1 MPTPASPAGSDSA
14 GDTLARFVGDPDR
27 FAREHW
33 ARAPLYRKAADP
45 AAFADLFS
53 LGDVDHILSSTT
65 PRHPAFRLV
74 KQGREL
80 DPRSYTKPGRV
91 GGRPVGGLADPGL
104 VYEHFY
110 AGATLVLQSL
120 HRFWPPLARLS
131 RDLELALTHPVQVNA
146 YVTPPAARGL
156 GVHHDTHDVF
166 VLQVHGRKRWAVH
179 PPDGEPG
186 RPLLEAELAPGDC
199 LYLPQRFPHAAWT
212 TAATASVHL
221 TVGVVPATWADA
233 LRPAVEAVV
242 RDALSP
248 APLPVGYAADP
259 AALTAGV
266 ADQLGELRRRLD
278 KLDPG
283 SVAAAATERFWS
295 SRPPLLTGQLRQ
307 LLALEEIGQGTVVR
321 RRPGASCRLRQGQD
335 RLEVRLGDRTLRMPA
350 RLAPA
355 MEELL
360 ARDRLAVADLA
371 GHLDPTS
378 RLVLVRRLVREGLLE
393 TVTPDPGQ
401 RSSLSG
407 RPPWRPAPAPGGGG
421 RPRGRPR

>member
-1 MPTPASPAGSDSA
+1 MPTPASPAGSDP
-14 GDTLARFVGDPDR
+14 GDGGAALARLVGDPDR

-45 AAFADLFS
+45 AAFTDLFS
-53 LGDVDHILSSTT
+53 LGDVDLILSSTT

-74 KQGREL
+74 KEGREL
-80 DPRSYTKPGRV
+80 DPRSYTRPGRV
-91 GGRPVGGLADPGL
+91 GGRPVGDLADPGL

-110 AGATLVLQSL
+110 AGATIVLQSL

-146 YVTPPAARGL
+146 YVTPPASRGL

-166 VLQVHGRKRWAVH
+166 VLQVHGRKRWDVH
-179 PPDGEPG
+179 APGGEPG
-186 RPLLEAELAPGDC
+186 PPLLEAELAPGDC
-199 LYLPQRFPHAAWT
+199 LYLPQRLPHAAW

-221 TVGVVPATWADA
+221 TVGVVPVTWAEA
-233 LRPAVEAVV
+233 VGPAVAAVV

-248 APLPVGYAADP
+248 APLPAGYAADP
-259 AALTAGV
+259 AAFTAGV
-266 ADQLGELRRRLD
+266 AAQLGELRRRLD

-283 SVAAAATERFWS
+283 MVAAAAADRFWS
-295 SRPPLLTGQLRQ
+295 SRPPLLTGQLQQ

-321 RRPGASCRLRQGQD
+321 RRPGASCRLRRGQD
-335 RLEVRLGDRTLRMPA
+335 RLEALLGDRTLRLPA

-355 MEELL
+355 MGEIL

-371 GHLDPTS
+371 AHLDPTS

-393 TVTPDPGQ
+393 AV
-401 RSSLSG
+401 
-407 RPPWRPAPAPGGGG
+407 AP
-421 RPRGRPR
+421 